1 MGHEFT
7 TTIAIGSEYRPG
19 ALRGKSTEIPKRR
32 SCRAD
37 RE

>member
-7 TTIAIGSEYRPG
+7 TTIVKWNDIRIGAVRSEI
-19 ALRGKSTEIPKRR
+19 ARGCCR
-32 SCRAD
+32 RAD